1 MKYFTLSNE
10 LKVPALGIGTFMISP
25 KDTEI
30 SVYEAIK
37 NGYRLIDTANAY
49 GNEVNVGKAINKAIQ
64 EGIIKRED
72 LFLSTKLWPSVY
84 ENKDAI
90 KNTLERLNVD
100 YIDLLFIH
108 QPSGNFIQGYHQ
120 LEKAYE
126 VGTIK
131 SIGISNF
138 HGEKLHRL
146 LKESKIKPHVI
157 QLEAHPYCLEREIMA
172 ELNPYHTILM
182 GWYPLGH
189 ADKGLLEEPVFQRLA
204 VKYHKKPAQIILR
217 YEVEKGIIAIPGT
230 RNVDHIIDNIDI
242 FDFDFTDDD
251 IHEIEVLDG
260 KKKYYAATD
269 EIEERYATM
278 NLPFI
283 A

>member
-1 MKYFTLSNE
+1 MKYFTLSNG

-25 KDTEI
+25 KDTEV

-49 GNEVNVGKAINKAIQ
+49 GNEVNVGNAITKAIE
-64 EGIIKRED
+64 EGIVKRED

-84 ENKDAI
+84 ESKDAI
-90 KNTLERLNVD
+90 KNTLERLNVT
-100 YIDLLFIH
+100 YLDLLFIH
-108 QPSGNFIQGYHQ
+108 QPSGNYIEGYHQ
-120 LEKAYE
+120 LENAYE
-126 VGTIK
+126 EGTIK

-138 HGEKLHRL
+138 HDEKLNRL
-146 LKESKIKPHVI
+146 LKESKIKPHII
-157 QLEAHPYCLEREIMA
+157 QLEAHPYCLEKEIMA
-172 ELNPYHTILM
+172 VLAPYHTILM

-189 ADKGLLEEPVFQRLA
+189 ADKGLLEEPVFKKLA

-217 YEVEKGIIAIPGT
+217 YEVEQGIIAIPGT
-230 RNVDHIIDNIDI
+230 KSTDHIIDNIDI
-242 FDFDFTDDD
+242 FDFDLTKEE
-251 IHEIEVLDG
+251 IKEIEALDG